1 VRNGTD
7 WCNTANTQLNKE
19 DIIQTRPTF
28 QQPYTDEITNSDT
41 NIETEDILYTITTT
55 EITKRLSHIK
65 KDIAAGS
72 DGIRKNTIN
81 NVVAK

>member
-41 NIETEDILYTITTT
+41 NIETEDIL
-55 EITKRLSHIK
+55 
-65 KDIAAGS
+65 
-72 DGIRKNTIN
+72 
-81 NVVAK
+81 